1 MKLYRKIG
9 GEIHDVVKAIQNT
22 GINLEE
28 IMKYSQCNELMQ
40 DILNR
45 GVDLCFEP
53 GKNNLYIQEGGFLV
67 KDAEGKLSSVNRLD
81 FITNYQL
88 LMKANRDES
97 I

>member
-22 GINLEE
+22 GISLEE
-28 IMKYSQCNELMQ
+28 IMKDSQCDELMH
-40 DILNR
+40 DCINR
-45 GVDLCFEP
+45 GGDLCFSS
-53 GKNNLYIQEGGFLV
+53 GQNNLHIQEGGFLV

-88 LMKANRDES
+88 LMKANLDEN